1 MYDMV
6 KKIIGRSWGS
16 PGSPALL
23 PAASSPHCCVLLS
36 PSCRAGPLQGMGAES
51 GALPL
56 RWHLPRQG
64 QPDPSSEQVS
74 WFWALSRAGSSTMG
88 FSTAPKCIPG
98 AALQSEAGAFGL
110 GKAWTQLRLSR
121 SGTWGWYLCSA
132 TGVMSLEMCCP
143 CSVQQCL
150 GLAWFGLVLFGLLGP
165 GASCV
170 LCSICWVSPFPAIL
184 AGSKPDQN
192 NSRTGYWGS
201 SAVVVGLGR
210 GQVEL
215 CSWSE
220 MIWFGVASG
229 WVWCFLRLVLVPSQT
244 GVVVEVI
251 ALWVVGLKGCR
262 AGSWWFAPF
271 LQGYFLRFA

>member
-1 MYDMV
+1 MLNSLCFYSDLGLITLWGILLYLRYRWRKMEEEEQAMYDMV

-16 PGSPALL
+16 PGSSALL

-150 GLAWFGLVLFGLLGP
+150 GLAWFGFVWFAWTWSIMCSLLHLLSVSFPSHPGWLQTRPEQFQNRILGLLCSGCGP
-165 GASCV
+165 G
-170 LCSICWVSPFPAIL
+170 
-184 AGSKPDQN
+184 
-192 NSRTGYWGS
+192 
-201 SAVVVGLGR
+201 
-210 GQVEL
+210 
-215 CSWSE
+215 
-220 MIWFGVASG
+220 
-229 WVWCFLRLVLVPSQT
+229 
-244 GVVVEVI
+244 
-251 ALWVVGLKGCR
+251 KGP
-262 AGSWWFAPF
+262 G
-271 LQGYFLRFA
+271 